1 VVKEQSVKDYMI
13 LVASSSRDLSKHVR
27 AAMAEGWVPQ
37 GGVAHTNGGGTP
49 WAQAMVLA
57 DVAQPSRTF

>member
-1 VVKEQSVKDYMI
+1 MI
-13 LVASSSRDLSKHVR
+13 LVATSSRDLSKHVR

-49 WAQAMVLA
+49 WAQGMALPDSA
-57 DVAQPSRTF
+57 HPARTF